1 MWCSW
6 KTPHR
11 RDEPALR
18 ARCFAA
24 NQAGSV
30 SQGLFSLQNRLY
42 LLGALASLSLL
53 AGCGTANTIGHQLFG
68 LNSGGSDS
76 SGTAPSV
83 FGYAVADEP
92 QAALVGQDIL
102 NHGGNAVDAA
112 AAEGFAQAVTLPSR
126 GGLGGGGAC
135 LIKMPDVSGKMQP
148 PVMLSFPAGAP
159 AGNVGDRPA
168 AVPLLARGLLAMQA
182 RYGQLPQSAV
192 IVPAERLAGEAQVS
206 QALEAD
212 LGVVGNAL
220 LADPQAAAIFAP
232 GGQSLAEGATFQQP
246 DLASTLENLRV
257 GGVNGLYAGTNAAQF
272 AEAADAAGGGLT
284 AQDLLNAVP
293 KYGTP
298 DITTQ
303 NGYEVASLPV
313 ATTGAGEALPASAS
327 FMALDKTGGAVIC
340 VTSMNNLFGT
350 GRLAPGTGV
359 LLAASPRTS
368 PAPELA
374 AAMAYTT
381 GSYAFRASVSGTGQN
396 EAAEAARIGL
406 ENALAGQNVPVPEPG
421 RANIISCPGNVPGGE
436 ASCRANAAPGGNG
449 LAIGGR

>member
-1 MWCSW
+1 MML
-6 KTPHR
+6 T
-11 RDEPALR
+11 
-18 ARCFAA
+18 
-24 NQAGSV
+24 
-30 SQGLFSLQNRLY
+30 
-42 LLGALASLSLL
+42 
-53 AGCGTANTIGHQLFG
+53 GCGTANTLGHQLFG
-68 LNSGGSDS
+68 LDGGASSASGAVS
-76 SGTAPSV
+76 SV

-92 QAALVGQDIL
+92 QAALTGRDIL

-135 LIKMPDVSGKMQP
+135 LIKMPDASGKMQP

-159 AGNVGDRPA
+159 AGNAGNRPA

-192 IVPAERLAGEAQVS
+192 IVPAERLAGGAQVS

-232 GGQSLAEGATFQQP
+232 GGQMLAEGTTFQQP
-246 DLASTLENLRV
+246 DLATTLESLRV
-257 GGVNGLYAGTNAAQF
+257 NGVNGLYAGDNAAQF
-272 AEAADAAGGGLT
+272 ASAANAAGGGLT

-293 KYGTP
+293 QYGTP
-298 DITTQ
+298 GTTSQ
-303 NGYEVASLPV
+303 NGYAVASLPV
-313 ATTGAGEALPASAS
+313 ASSGQDEALPASAS
-327 FMALDKTGGAVIC
+327 FMALDNKGGAVIC

-359 LLAASPRTS
+359 LLAASPRSNPT
-368 PAPELA
+368 PELA
-374 AAMAYTT
+374 ASMAYSP
-381 GSYAFRASVSGTGQN
+381 GSAAFRAAASGTGQN
-396 EAAEAARIGL
+396 EAEDAAQIGL
-406 ENALAGQNVPVPEPG
+406 ANALTGQNQPVPQPG
-421 RANIISCPGNVPGGE
+421 QANVISCPGTVPGGE
-436 ASCRANAAPGGNG
+436 ASCRASAAPGGNG